1 MLEERLARNAQPRE
15 RYHNMM
21 ERQKVTRLTGHS
33 ARETENFLRAE
44 LSRELLTRHE
54 LDMTEQLETACQGR
68 GAGKPL
74 RILIRH

>member
-15 RYHNMM
+15 RYRNMM

-44 LSRELLTRHE
+44 LSSELHE